1 MTSETPEQYFRRVQ
15 TRFNRRAAND
25 RAKTILGKRHPGEL
39 AEIRKAEFA
48 RLQKQ
53 HKLL

>member
-1 MTSETPEQYFRRVQ
+1 MTVETPQQYFRRVQ

-25 RAKTILGKRHPGEL
+25 RAKTLLGKRYPAEL
-39 AEIRKAEFA
+39 AELREAEFV